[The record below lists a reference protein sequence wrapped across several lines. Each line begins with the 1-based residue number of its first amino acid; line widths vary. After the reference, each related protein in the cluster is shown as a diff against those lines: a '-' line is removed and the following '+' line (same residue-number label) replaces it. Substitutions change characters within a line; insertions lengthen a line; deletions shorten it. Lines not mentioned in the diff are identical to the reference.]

1 MLNNL
6 ELKKVKN
13 MCGETGEN
21 RTIFF
26 ISLSN
31 FLYIMFQCN
40 PGVGLR
46 SFFELVHNG
55 PKKVIIFPCTNG
67 FILKS
72 KQII

>member
-1 MLNNL
+1 
-6 ELKKVKN
+6 

-55 PKKVIIFPCTNG
+55 PKKVIIFPERHPLVLVYNKLIVTN
-67 FILKS
+67 I
-72 KQII
+72 